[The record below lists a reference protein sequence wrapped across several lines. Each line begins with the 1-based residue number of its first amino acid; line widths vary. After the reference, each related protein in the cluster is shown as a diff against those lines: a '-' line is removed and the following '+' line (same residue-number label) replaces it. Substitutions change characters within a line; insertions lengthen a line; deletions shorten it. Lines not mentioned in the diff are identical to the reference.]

1 MNRKARSTKS
11 LNWML
16 WRKEPAMSEF
26 KVGDWVKR
34 TDKITE
40 SIYQISSIDKDLI
53 KCNFIKNGENWRL
66 HTTKGEIK
74 YATPEEI
81 AAGHRIDKPSN
92 PRELETLD
100 KPENHISPN
109 CKVGMFEM
117 DKCREEFEKQRYWI
131 GLFRTGVD
139 FDVTLGE
146 FGRYISNGTKSTDA
160 MDLESFNEKWEAW
173 ANCWQHQ
180 QAKVE
185 ELKASH
191 HGEVIGHEVHFK
203 KIKQERDELQTL
215 YIQQGI
221 NMLKLQKRVDKAL
234 ELMQKPVI
242 VGEPTN
248 YVCARFKELERA
260 LKGEGQ

>member
-1 MNRKARSTKS
+1 
-11 LNWML
+11 
-16 WRKEPAMSEF
+16 
-26 KVGDWVKR
+26 
-34 TDKITE
+34 
-40 SIYQISSIDKDLI
+40 
-53 KCNFIKNGENWRL
+53 
-66 HTTKGEIK
+66 
-74 YATPEEI
+74 
-81 AAGHRIDKPSN
+81 
-92 PRELETLD
+92 
-100 KPENHISPN
+100 
-109 CKVGMFEM
+109 M

-215 YIQQGI
+215 YTQQGI
-221 NMLKLQKRVDKAL
+221 NMLKLQKRVDGALKETQYALQYVEDDMRGNHEFLQMAMIRTFKAL
-234 ELMQKPVI
+234 EQALNGDQYDEHRKKAEEAI
-242 VGEPTN
+242 SKGASLTN
-248 YVCARFKELERA
+248 HRIEL
-260 LKGEGQ
+260 